1 MKNVQTRIVKVVNT
15 ENFKKTGDLKART
28 KLIYEN
34 ELEVVNTKRNIG
46 EKILIYVYTKAF

>member
-1 MKNVQTRIVKVVNT
+1 MKNVQTRIVRVVNT

-46 EKILIYVYTKAF
+46 ETILIYVYTKAF